1 MMFRVRAKTALG
13 ETLYIS
19 GNLAELGFWDP
30 RQAVRLKAA
39 DCLSSECT
47 WSVTLRYLPHG
58 TPLVFK
64 FLRKSGA
71 VSRWEA
77 GSERAFTVPA
87 TGAATYDGQ
96 LWQE

>member
-47 WSVTLRYLPHG
+47 WSVT
-58 TPLVFK
+58 
-64 FLRKSGA
+64 
-71 VSRWEA
+71 
-77 GSERAFTVPA
+77 FTVLAPWD
-87 TGAATYDGQ
+87 TPRV
-96 LWQE
+96 